1 MSLSTARGFMRFPS
15 LAVALSPAA
24 LSLAALALPAQAATS
39 EDEQLWVN
47 LTAMGSIKGQLVY
60 FAEIQP
66 RVGDGVS
73 RIDQALFR
81 GALGVKLSRDITLYQ
96 GYAHVVVPIEGGKD
110 ANEERSFQQ
119 LSWTLARPKDAEIS
133 SRTRLEQRWRSNG
146 SDMGWRLREM
156 LRVEHALKPGSDAV
170 NALAYGEVF
179 FALNDTDWGARKG
192 FDQLRSFAGV
202 EIGLPGASTMEV
214 GYLNQLIDQGGSRQR
229 VNHVASVTLF
239 FRH

>member
-1 MSLSTARGFMRFPS
+1 MRRLALCLSAC
-15 LAVALSPAA
+15 LAILSSPAG
-24 LSLAALALPAQAATS
+24 AATR
-39 EDEQLWVN
+39 EDEQFWLN
-47 LTAMGSIKGQLVY
+47 LTAMGSIKDELVY

-66 RVGDGVS
+66 RIGNGIS
-73 RIDQALFR
+73 RVDQSLFR
-81 GALGVKLSRDITLYQ
+81 GALGWKLSPTMTLYQ

-110 ANEERSFQQ
+110 INEERSFQQ
-119 LSWTLARPKDAEIS
+119 LSWTLGKPWGGELS
-133 SRTRLEQRWRSNG
+133 SRTRLEQRWRSDG
-146 SDMGWRLREM
+146 DDMGWRLREM